1 MVSEPPVLP
10 KCPTRRLIM
19 TIFCFCW
26 RGTLCYLCQREK
38 VYFYPLATSCCCCCC
53 QLERPAEESVWTT
66 RIAKAIWTK
75 QINITGNVCN
85 SQPVFRTHTI
95 MLNRT
100 ILDLSMTKGKKMN
113 TVPHSYWTLTKR
125 CAVVGDIDIWTG
137 LASVCAAANL
147 LFRVLRLRAGV
158 RTTTYGKDST
168 FRQQKLSLQYR
179 CSQVSIKQ
187 TGTHWYCQVFSALIK
202 VKTINRVQRKIAMQT
217 FNNT

>member
-26 RGTLCYLCQREK
+26 RGTLCYLCQPEK
-38 VYFYPLATSCCCCCC
+38 VYFCPPATSCCCCC
-53 QLERPAEESVWTT
+53 QLERLAEGSAW
-66 RIAKAIWTK
+66 IAKAIWTK
-75 QINITGNVCN
+75 QINITDNVCN
-85 SQPVFRTHTI
+85 SQSVFRAYTI

-125 CAVVGDIDIWTG
+125 CAVVGDIDIWMG
-137 LASVCAAANL
+137 LASLCAAAKL

-168 FRQQKLSLQYR
+168 FRLQKSSIQYR
-179 CSQVSIKQ
+179 CGQVSIKQ
-187 TGTHWYCQVFSALIK
+187 TGIHWYCQVFSALMKAKI
-202 VKTINRVQRKIAMQT
+202 TNHVQRKIAMQT